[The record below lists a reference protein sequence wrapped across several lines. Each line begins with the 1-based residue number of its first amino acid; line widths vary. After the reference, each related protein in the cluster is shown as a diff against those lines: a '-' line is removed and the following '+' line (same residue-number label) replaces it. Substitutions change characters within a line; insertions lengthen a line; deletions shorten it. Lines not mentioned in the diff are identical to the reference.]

1 MKKIKNFVLASAAAT
16 LLLTGC
22 AEDYQSDFN
31 VNKPESVALA
41 ETLNA
46 YDVLKN
52 YTGIH
57 LGAEIAS
64 DDALAQNALYSLVL
78 ANFNEVTLSDAF
90 SYAGMVADNG
100 DIDTLTVEKAVANA
114 ANSGMN
120 VFATAMFNPAQF
132 NVNYMKELTKDTW
145 VEGTQ
150 VDTYIVEDFE
160 KYDAGS
166 KLDGDGFSVIAKDP
180 AGQNGKV
187 FSNTKNAKFMSIP
200 IQLPEGAKLKD
211 VQSIS
216 FDYRSSNIKK
226 ILLLRVKAGESIAE
240 KQFDKPEAKDQWAHY
255 ELSMTSLADNIT
267 AEDMEANTFSIMVGQ
282 GATPQKVYVDNIKLH
297 VAYKTEGYY
306 VDRPAAEKAADVK
319 KGLDAYA
326 DALVKKYGDRIN
338 TWTVASDLLD
348 DFLGE
353 MKSTDA
359 TGDPSE
365 FYPNDYLGDNYVAD
379 VCKTIHAVKPDM
391 KLFYEESNMLGND
404 MKQEG
409 LKNYLAQWNEAGAQI
424 AGVNIKVDLPYH
436 ADILEDTKAQYET
449 LLNSL
454 KETGLLVRLSDLN
467 VYPADKSGA
476 IQGISQVTTAQ
487 LKEMASFYT
496 YIVNK
501 YLEIIPEN
509 QRYGLSF
516 SHVNAS
522 NVGVGLWS
530 NYNRLPTYV
539 GVANGLQ
546 SKETTW

>member
-1 MKKIKNFVLASAAAT
+1 MKKIQNLVLASVAA

-52 YTGIH
+52 YTGIR
-57 LGAEIAS
+57 LGAEITS
-64 DDALAQNALYSLVL
+64 NDALAQNALYSQVL

-90 SYAGMVADNG
+90 SYASIVADNG
-100 DIDTLTVEKAVANA
+100 DIDTFSMEKAVANA

-120 VFATAMFNPAQF
+120 VFATAMFNPSQF
-132 NVNYMKELTKDTW
+132 NANYMKELTKDTW

-150 VDTYIVEDFE
+150 VDTEMVEDFE

-166 KLDGDGFSVIAKDP
+166 KLEGDDFSVIAKDP

-187 FSNTKNAKFMSIP
+187 FSNVKNAKFMSIP
-200 IQLPEGAKLKD
+200 IQLPAGATLND

-226 ILLLRVKAGESIAE
+226 ILLLRVKVGESLAE
-240 KQFDKPEAKDQWAHY
+240 KQFDTPEAKNTWAHY
-255 ELSMTSLADNIT
+255 ELSMKSLADNIK
-267 AEDMEANTFSIMVGQ
+267 AEDMASNTFYIVVGQ
-282 GATPQKVYVDNIKLH
+282 AATPQKVYVDNIKLH
-297 VAYKTEGYY
+297 ISYKTEGYY
-306 VDRPAAEKAADVK
+306 VDRPAEEKAADVK

-326 DALVKKYGDRIN
+326 NALVEKYGDRIGV
-338 TWTVASDLLD
+338 WTVASNLLD

-353 MKSTDA
+353 MKSTDI

-379 VCKTIHAVKPDM
+379 VCNTIHAAKPDM

-409 LKNYLAQWNEAGAQI
+409 MKNYLAQWNEAGAQI
-424 AGVNIKVDLPYH
+424 AGVNIKVDLPYQ
-436 ADILEDTKAQYET
+436 AAILEDTKAQYET

-467 VYPADKSGA
+467 VYPADESGA
-476 IQGISQVTTAQ
+476 LQGISQVTTAQ
-487 LKEMASFYT
+487 LKEMAAFYT